1 MNLLVTEIDPQLSS
15 STSTLDLLHLDLKK
29 FRNFAMIFLVRETT
43 GIVVWFITIKTR
55 IKNYGRNTE
64 CTWCAQGGIGSVR

>member
-1 MNLLVTEIDPQLSS
+1 MTLLVTEIDPQLSS

-29 FRNFAMIFLVRETT
+29 FRNLAMIFLVRETT

-55 IKNYGRNTE
+55 IKITVGTLNAPGVHKE
-64 CTWCAQGGIGSVR
+64 G